1 MKIYINI
8 VNEKKYEFLN
18 DCKQKICPY
27 FFSRDTVAM
36 IEAEVLLM
44 PYNYMM
50 DSRIRKTLN
59 FDCTNCVLIIDEAH
73 NIVVPSFSFII
84 FYRILFV

>member
-1 MKIYINI
+1 MGK
-8 VNEKKYEFLN
+8 EKKYEVLN
-18 DCKQKICPY
+18 DYKQKICPY

-50 DSRIRKTLN
+50 DSKIRKTLN

-84 FYRILFV
+84 FCRILFV